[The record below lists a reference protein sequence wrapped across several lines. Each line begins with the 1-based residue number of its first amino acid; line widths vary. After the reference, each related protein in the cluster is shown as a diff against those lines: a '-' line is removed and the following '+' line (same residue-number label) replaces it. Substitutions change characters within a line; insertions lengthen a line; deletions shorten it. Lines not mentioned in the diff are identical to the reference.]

1 MFQVMERFQ
10 LNNYM
15 VAEEAVLDY
24 TVATRRMK
32 AYSFTTKSG
41 RNVPQIIQ
49 QGYWA
54 ELWGVKIGCVY
65 LWSVTMWH
73 MLPE

>member
-1 MFQVMERFQ
+1 MERFQ

-32 AYSFTTKSG
+32 AYSFTTDYPAGVLGGAVG
-41 RNVPQIIQ
+41 R
-49 QGYWA
+49 
-54 ELWGVKIGCVY
+54 
-65 LWSVTMWH
+65 
-73 MLPE
+73 